1 MVPRQFTLILDSV
14 TDLAE
19 RASSEATNAP
29 NSDAYG
35 IWSSLPVEV
44 VDWPVEA
51 GRREAFARA
60 GVPRLLLVA
69 PGAPPPDMIGVDED
83 WIRMPATDD
92 DVLARAIQV
101 MRLGERRRTDLPY
114 VDDHRVLHRAGV
126 SVPLT
131 TRDAKMLELLLRHVG
146 SVVSY
151 EELAR
156 VVWSNDAPTREAVEA
171 ATYRLRRRISG
182 LSMSIKA
189 VRGRGVALH
198 LDGSG

>member
-1 MVPRQFTLILDSV
+1 MA
-14 TDLAE
+14 DLAE
-19 RASSEATNAP
+19 RTNTQATKEHSSG
-29 NSDAYG
+29 AYG
-35 IWSSLPVEV
+35 VRSSLPVEV
-44 VDWPVEA
+44 VEWPLEA

-69 PGAPPPDMIGVDED
+69 PGAPPPEMIGVDED
-83 WIRMPATDD
+83 WIRLPATDD
-92 DVLARAIQV
+92 DVLARAIHV
-101 MRLGERRRTDLPY
+101 MRLGEHRRTDLPY

-131 TRDAKMLELLLRHVG
+131 TRDARMLELLLRHVG

-151 EELAR
+151 EELSR

-189 VRGRGVALH
+189 VRGRGVALY

>member
-1 MVPRQFTLILDSV
+1 V

-19 RASSEATNAP
+19 RTSTRASQAQ
-29 NSDAYG
+29 NSGAYG
-35 IWSSLPVEV
+35 IRSSLPVEV

-83 WIRMPATDD
+83 WIRLPATDD
-92 DVLARAIQV
+92 DVLARANHV

-131 TRDAKMLELLLRHVG
+131 TRDARMLEVLLRNVG

-151 EELAR
+151 EELTR

-182 LSMSIKA
+182 LSMSVKA
-189 VRGRGVALH
+189 VRTRGVVLH

>member
-1 MVPRQFTLILDSV
+1 M
-14 TDLAE
+14 TDLAQ
-19 RASSEATNAP
+19 RTSSQASQAP
-29 NSDAYG
+29 NRNTSG
-35 IWSSLPVEV
+35 IRSSLPVEV

-69 PGAPPPDMIGVDED
+69 PGAPPPDVIGVDED
-83 WIRMPATDD
+83 WIRLPATDD
-92 DVLARAIQV
+92 DVLARAIHV

-126 SVPLT
+126 GT
-131 TRDAKMLELLLRHVG
+131 AHHTRRARMLELLLRHVG

-151 EELAR
+151 EELTR

-189 VRGRGVALH
+189 VRGRGVALY

>member
-1 MVPRQFTLILDSV
+1 V

-19 RASSEATNAP
+19 RTSRQSGGTQL
-29 NSDAYG
+29 SDMHG
-35 IWSSLPVEV
+35 TRQSLPVEV
-44 VDWPVEA
+44 VDWPVDA

-69 PGAPPPDMIGVDED
+69 PGAPPPDVIGVDED
-83 WIRMPATDD
+83 WIRLPATDD
-92 DVLARAIQV
+92 DVLARAIHV

-131 TRDAKMLELLLRHVG
+131 TRDARMLELLLRNVG
-146 SVVSY
+146 SVVAY
-151 EELAR
+151 DELIR
-156 VVWSNDAPTREAVEA
+156 VVWSNDVPTREAVEA

-189 VRGRGVALH
+189 VRARGVVLH